1 MNHVPVGVPGELYVA
16 GDCLALGYWRRPDLN
31 AERFI
36 THQFEPGNP
45 IRLFKTGDLGRYLPN
60 GEIQYIGRIDNQ
72 VKINGILV
80 ELGEIE
86 VLLATHPTVRD
97 AVVVLFDRLGQKR
110 LGAHITVRPGM
121 HPDADELRRF
131 LKFRLPDYMIPSD
144 YFVDEVFPLLPSGK
158 IDRKT
163 LASQTAARP
172 IGERCYI
179 APQTPTQESLA
190 LIWRNVLGAEQVG
203 ITDNFFEM
211 GGHSLMAMQVVARI
225 RRVFDVEV
233 PIRSLF
239 EDPTIKGL
247 ANEVEEARAKGIRAS
262 TPIAPRTKT
271 ARLGKGAILA
281 QLDKLSE
288 EELQEL
294 LKQVLKEKPGTASS

>member
-1 MNHVPVGVPGELYVA
+1 VTWHEITSRNGDAPVP
-16 GDCLALGYWRRPDLN
+16 
-31 AERFI
+31 
-36 THQFEPGNP
+36 
-45 IRLFKTGDLGRYLPN
+45 
-60 GEIQYIGRIDNQ
+60 IGRPISNVQ
-72 VKINGILV
+72 IHILD
-80 ELGEIE
+80 
-86 VLLATHPTVRD
+86 PN
-97 AVVVLFDRLGQKR
+97 
-110 LGAHITVRPGM
+110 
-121 HPDADELRRF
+121 
-131 LKFRLPDYMIPSD
+131 
-144 YFVDEVFPLLPSGK
+144 
-158 IDRKT
+158 
-163 LASQTAARP
+163 
-172 IGERCYI
+172 I

>member
-1 MNHVPVGVPGELYVA
+1 
-16 GDCLALGYWRRPDLN
+16 
-31 AERFI
+31 
-36 THQFEPGNP
+36 
-45 IRLFKTGDLGRYLPN
+45 
-60 GEIQYIGRIDNQ
+60 
-72 VKINGILV
+72 
-80 ELGEIE
+80 
-86 VLLATHPTVRD
+86 
-97 AVVVLFDRLGQKR
+97 
-110 LGAHITVRPGM
+110 
-121 HPDADELRRF
+121 
-131 LKFRLPDYMIPSD
+131 
-144 YFVDEVFPLLPSGK
+144 
-158 IDRKT
+158 
-163 LASQTAARP
+163 
-172 IGERCYI
+172 
-179 APQTPTQESLA
+179 
-190 LIWRNVLGAEQVG
+190 VLGAEQVG

-262 TPIAPRTKT
+262 TPIAPRTT